1 MLLRNEGNL
10 LPLSK
15 SVGAIAVIGPLA
27 ESKVDMLGSWAG
39 KGDHAEAVSVLD
51 GVRAGDA
58 PKVLPATPSPFPPA
72 ARRPEKPDRTWTYLA
87 GFMAVVGAFG
97 FWWLNVFGIEDRV
110 SRVLG
115 AFVFGG
121 IVFSLVQ
128 LYNPLYAYRRLI
140 IAWFSLAGV
149 GLLGRYVEALLKQ
162 FPILQNLSFK
172 REYTPAE
179 MAAWV
184 FVLVAL
190 MIADYFSAKPKH

>member
-1 MLLRNEGNL
+1 M
-10 LPLSK
+10 
-15 SVGAIAVIGPLA
+15 
-27 ESKVDMLGSWAG
+27 
-39 KGDHAEAVSVLD
+39 
-51 GVRAGDA
+51 
-58 PKVLPATPSPFPPA
+58 
-72 ARRPEKPDRTWTYLA
+72 
-87 GFMAVVGAFG
+87 
-97 FWWLNVFGIEDRV
+97 
-110 SRVLG
+110 G

-140 IAWFSLAGV
+140 YRLVLACGRRLAGAI
-149 GLLGRYVEALLKQ
+149 RRSLLKQ